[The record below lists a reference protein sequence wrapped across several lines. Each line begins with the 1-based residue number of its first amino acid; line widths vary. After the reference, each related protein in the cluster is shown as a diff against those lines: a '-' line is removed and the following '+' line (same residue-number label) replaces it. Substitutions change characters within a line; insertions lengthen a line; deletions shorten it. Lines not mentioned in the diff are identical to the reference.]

1 MILSALDVKNRN
13 RDFDYTMSMSSL
25 RFRTKRSRQMTNIS
39 RRYYERELGA
49 GLGPSPSM
57 KEHFGYSEPLRRF
70 IQRESFEPQANEI
83 PNNMPSW
90 LPGDDYMTNFKVG
103 DPYVRVD
110 DGYARLPGAG
120 YEALHPELKGLNPED
135 YPDIHKL
142 RILSDVAPYSREY
155 NQVSSSCLTQKPSRT
170 RARHELRSRS
180 CSVPHFQMALLFYAS
195 TMHSCGSSSL
205 PHTKTLAHARQ
216 AEAPFTI
223 WLSPHLLLVL
233 SSYATR
239 VSLSSSLSCLT
250 LKLSRAGTGKPIPDP
265 PGSQESSFAAL
276 PGTCM
281 IDLFFTSPAPWK
293 GVSQNGNFAC

>member
-1 MILSALDVKNRN
+1 
-13 RDFDYTMSMSSL
+13 
-25 RFRTKRSRQMTNIS
+25 MTNVS

-120 YEALHPELKGLNPED
+120 YEALHPELKDVNPED

-142 RILSDVAPYSREY
+142 RILADVAPYSREH
-155 NQVSSSCLTQKPSRT
+155 NQGSPSCLTQKPSRT
-170 RARHELRSRS
+170 HAQGRSSAHPSQGLRLRN
-180 CSVPHFQMALLFYAS
+180 AL
-195 TMHSCGSSSL
+195 G
-205 PHTKTLAHARQ
+205 
-216 AEAPFTI
+216 
-223 WLSPHLLLVL
+223 LSPM
-233 SSYATR
+233 YPTGPG
-239 VSLSSSLSCLT
+239 LT
-250 LKLSRAGTGKPIPDP
+250 
-265 PGSQESSFAAL
+265 
-276 PGTCM
+276 
-281 IDLFFTSPAPWK
+281 
-293 GVSQNGNFAC
+293 

>member
-1 MILSALDVKNRN
+1 
-13 RDFDYTMSMSSL
+13 
-25 RFRTKRSRQMTNIS
+25 MTNIS

-49 GLGPSPSM
+49 GLGPSPTL

-83 PNNMPSW
+83 PNTMPSW

-155 NQVSSSCLTQKPSRT
+155 NQVSSSCLTQNPF
-170 RARHELRSRS
+170 ARVPQGRSS
-180 CSVPHFQMALLFYAS
+180 AHDQAQPEPPA
-195 TMHSCGSSSL
+195 GS
-205 PHTKTLAHARQ
+205 
-216 AEAPFTI
+216 
-223 WLSPHLLLVL
+223 LVL
-233 SSYATR
+233 CRTD
-239 VSLSSSLSCLT
+239 
-250 LKLSRAGTGKPIPDP
+250 KL
-265 PGSQESSFAAL
+265 E
-276 PGTCM
+276 
-281 IDLFFTSPAPWK
+281 
-293 GVSQNGNFAC
+293 

>member
-1 MILSALDVKNRN
+1 
-13 RDFDYTMSMSSL
+13 
-25 RFRTKRSRQMTNIS
+25 MTNVS

-120 YEALHPELKGLNPED
+120 YEAVHPELEGLNPEE

-155 NQVSSSCLTQKPSRT
+155 NQAPSSCLTQKLSRMRGKPVPALIPHSST
-170 RARHELRSRS
+170 QASARHD
-180 CSVPHFQMALLFYAS
+180 CSVPACVPSSSAGNKNVVHARTESSQLDGWHCSSAASNLAERGVSHLGNYPAS
-195 TMHSCGSSSL
+195 THLQALNLLIRFLYLNGRGMHF
-205 PHTKTLAHARQ
+205 PY
-216 AEAPFTI
+216 
-223 WLSPHLLLVL
+223 LVL
-233 SSYATR
+233 I
-239 VSLSSSLSCLT
+239 LM
-250 LKLSRAGTGKPIPDP
+250 
-265 PGSQESSFAAL
+265 EHF
-276 PGTCM
+276 
-281 IDLFFTSPAPWK
+281 
-293 GVSQNGNFAC
+293 